1 MVSTSESDIS
11 DESVTCPLGTL
22 GCVSSS
28 VDGAYLCK
36 RDREQGGR

>member
-22 GCVSSS
+22 GCGASS